1 RRITE
6 TGTCYL
12 AGALRHRSRS
22 LWRLL
27 DQSGQLRFRKNA
39 ARPDRAGH
47 GDVPDHASRC
57 DPRFF
62 PKTSMDIVAGILG
75 PGRDSNPRSAA
86 TRTTLFETAPFDRS
100 GTSPHKRRQALITGL
115 RTNETRNRHPIGVH

>member
-1 RRITE
+1 MLSSLPAARRITE
-6 TGTCYL
+6 TGTGDL

-27 DQSGQLRFRKNA
+27 GQSGQFRFRKNA
-39 ARPDRAGH
+39 ARADRPRH

-62 PKTSMDIVAGILG
+62 SKTSMDIVAGIFG
-75 PGRDSNPRSAA
+75 PEARLRQSGRTIGGKARFRAWPSRPR
-86 TRTTLFETAPFDRS
+86 P
-100 GTSPHKRRQALITGL
+100 SPELP
-115 RTNETRNRHPIGVH
+115 N

>member
-1 RRITE
+1 RITE
-6 TGTCYL
+6 TGTGDL

-57 DPRFF
+57 DPRFL

-86 TRTTLFETAPFDRS
+86 TGRRFSRPPRSTAPAPLPIS
-100 GTSPHKRRQALITGL
+100 GGKHLSRAFG
-115 RTNETRNRHPIGVH
+115 RTKLEIGTRL